1 MEEKVNESMAENK
14 PLEVKE
20 INNNAEY
27 TLNVIANIVLI
38 CGIISTVICLFTIV
52 FKEESHYYFTE
63 RVFSPSGFAT
73 TIMVLFSSLISW
85 GFLKVLANI
94 SLTLKELNSKIK

>member
-38 CGIISTVICLFTIV
+38 CGII
-52 FKEESHYYFTE
+52 
-63 RVFSPSGFAT
+63 
-73 TIMVLFSSLISW
+73 
-85 GFLKVLANI
+85 
-94 SLTLKELNSKIK
+94 